1 MIDLSKKERLKEL
14 CSAQLDKELRKTTAR
29 FAGLG
34 SRSWE
39 MLEEGG
45 TPWDLSHGM
54 VVNSLGFLITSHVS

>member
-1 MIDLSKKERLKEL
+1 MIDLSKKERLKEP

-34 SRSWE
+34 SRSWD

-45 TPWDLSHGM
+45 TDDWRQ
-54 VVNSLGFLITSHVS
+54 NSEEIGK